1 VLPVLLQKARELDF
15 RPQMTNR
22 FLVVLGHKTLKKGGR
37 FALLLVLSLLGT
49 GCIYLQNQANLKTTQ
64 DANTKFN
71 DFRTT
76 SATVYDVMLAN
87 QNAVE
92 KEVEDAERRVGVEND
107 IAVANQLP
115 NNTWKDLRAGIEDYN
130 AALSDLR
137 FRLAN
142 DLNSILVA
150 EGLQPA
156 EPHHV
161 DEALSQIHRKQEVAA
176 ANRNQ
181 LETNQILFLA
191 TIKAVTGFKD
201 SRDPARALKASAATI
216 KSAQVEIWKVED
228 DGRITTTTSTVGEQ
242 LKTELSQAKGADLTS
257 IIRERTVP
265 QFDPASRPGPS
276 IAILSLAA
284 DLAKAESRKA
294 SLQTT
299 YYGQVE
305 AISNEA
311 LAEYPENPPRAY
323 LQAVDQLTSKTKAGS
338 TVLESLNTFAR
349 ENQHGSHD
357 RDIEN
362 TVFVIKEF
370 VLDQT
375 VRREDLMAIDQRLAV
390 MQHRHSI
397 RISAENGKEH
407 EALIARGLVG
417 LQSYQEN
424 GITPEQVANLIR
436 AAQTAAI
443 SIIAAGAF

>member
-1 VLPVLLQKARELDF
+1 MNQR
-15 RPQMTNR
+15 
-22 FLVVLGHKTLKKGGR
+22 GR
-37 FALLLVLSLLGT
+37 FAFLLVLSLLGS

-71 DFRTT
+71 DFRKT
-76 SATVYDVMLAN
+76 SATVYDAMLAN
-87 QNAVE
+87 QDAIE
-92 KEVEDAERRVGVEND
+92 KEVEDAERRAGVEND

-130 AALSDLR
+130 AALADLR
-137 FRLAN
+137 FRLTN

-150 EGLQPA
+150 EGLKPV
-156 EPHHV
+156 ESNHV
-161 DEALSQIHRKQEVAA
+161 DEALSRIHRKQEDAA
-176 ANRNQ
+176 SNRNQ
-181 LETNQILFLA
+181 LETNKVLFRS

-201 SRDPARALKASAATI
+201 SKDPAQALKASAATI
-216 KSAQVEIWKVED
+216 KSAQVEVLRVED
-228 DGRITTTTSTVGEQ
+228 DGRVTTTTSTVGEQ
-242 LKTELSQAKGADLTS
+242 LKTELTQGKEEDLTS

-265 QFDPASRPGPS
+265 QFDPASHPGPS

-284 DLAKAESRKA
+284 DLAKAESSKA
-294 SLQTT
+294 TLQIG
-299 YYGQVE
+299 YYGQIE
-305 AISNEA
+305 AISKEA

-323 LQAVDQLTSKTKAGS
+323 LETVDQLTRKTRADS
-338 TVLESLNTFAR
+338 TVLKSLNTFAR

-362 TVFVIKEF
+362 TVFVMKEF

-390 MQHRHSI
+390 MQHQHSI

-436 AAQTAAI
+436 SAQTAAI
-443 SIIAAGAF
+443 SVIAGGTF

>member
-1 VLPVLLQKARELDF
+1 
-15 RPQMTNR
+15 MTNR
-22 FLVVLGHKTLKKGGR
+22 FLVVQGR
-37 FALLLVLSLLGT
+37 QTMNKRGRLVFLLIFSFLASS
-49 GCIYLQNQANLKTTQ
+49 CIYLQNQANLKTTQ

-71 DFRTT
+71 DFRKT
-76 SATVYDVMLAN
+76 SATVYDAMLAN
-87 QNAVE
+87 QDALE
-92 KEVEDAERRVGVEND
+92 KEVEDAERRAGAEND
-107 IAVANQLP
+107 LAVANQLP

-130 AALSDLR
+130 AALADLR
-137 FRLAN
+137 FRLTN

-150 EGLQPA
+150 EGLQPV
-156 EPHHV
+156 ESNHL
-161 DEALSQIHRKQEVAA
+161 DEALSRIHRKQEDAA
-176 ANRNQ
+176 SNRNQ
-181 LETNQILFLA
+181 LETNQVLFLS

-201 SRDPARALKASAATI
+201 SRDPAQALKASAATI
-216 KSAQVEIWKVED
+216 KSAQVEILKIED
-228 DGRITTTTSTVGEQ
+228 DGRVTATTSTVGEQ
-242 LKTELSQAKGADLTS
+242 LKTELTQGKDNDLTS
-257 IIRERTVP
+257 IIRARTVP

-284 DLAKAESRKA
+284 DLAKVESSKA
-294 SLQTT
+294 TLQIG

-305 AISNEA
+305 AISKEA
-311 LAEYPENPPRAY
+311 LADYPENPPRAY
-323 LQAVDQLTSKTKAGS
+323 LETIDQLSRKTSADS
-338 TVLESLNTFAR
+338 TVLKSLNTFAR
-349 ENQHGSHD
+349 ENQHGRHD

-362 TVFVIKEF
+362 TVFVMKEF

-390 MQHRHSI
+390 MQHQHSI

-443 SIIAAGAF
+443 SVIAGGTF

>member
-1 VLPVLLQKARELDF
+1 
-15 RPQMTNR
+15 
-22 FLVVLGHKTLKKGGR
+22 
-37 FALLLVLSLLGT
+37 
-49 GCIYLQNQANLKTTQ
+49 LQNQANLKTTQ

-71 DFRTT
+71 DFRKT
-76 SATVYDVMLAN
+76 SATVYDAMLAN
-87 QNAVE
+87 QNALE
-92 KEVEDAERRVGVEND
+92 KEVEDAERRAGAEND

-130 AALSDLR
+130 AALADLR
-137 FRLAN
+137 FRLTN

-150 EGLQPA
+150 DGLRPV
-156 EPHHV
+156 ESNHI
-161 DEALSQIHRKQEVAA
+161 DEALSRIHRKQEDAA
-176 ANRNQ
+176 ATRNQ
-181 LETNQILFLA
+181 LETNRVLFLS
-191 TIKAVTGFKD
+191 TIKTVTGFKD
-201 SRDPARALKASAATI
+201 SKDPAQALKASAASI
-216 KSAQVEIWKVED
+216 KSAPVEVWKVED

-242 LKTELSQAKGADLTS
+242 LKTELTQGKGGEDLTS

-265 QFDPASRPGPS
+265 QFDPASQPGPS

-284 DLAKAESRKA
+284 DLAKVEASKA
-294 SLQTT
+294 TLQTT

-305 AISNEA
+305 AISSQA

-323 LQAVDQLTSKTKAGS
+323 LQTIDQLAGKTRADS
-338 TVLESLNTFAR
+338 TVLKSLNTFAR
-349 ENQHGSHD
+349 ENQHDGHD

-362 TVFVIKEF
+362 TVFVMQEF

-407 EALIARGLVG
+407 EALISRGLVG

-424 GITPEQVANLIR
+424 GITPEQVANFIR

-443 SIIAAGAF
+443 SIIAGAAF